1 MITGRLD
8 QFVRVEA
15 PTETGGQLG
24 EPRDGWAFFAN
35 AWAAIDALSG
45 EELVRAQAIESRAA
59 LRVQMWCLPGLTTKH
74 RIVWGTRVLHISAVR
89 DWRSAGVEHLVDC
102 YEVEGERP

>member
-8 QFVRVEA
+8 QFVRIDA

-24 EPRDGWAFFAN
+24 EPRDGWAPFASV
-35 AWAAIDALSG
+35 WAAIDALSG
-45 EELVRAQAIESRAA
+45 AELVRAQAIESRAT
-59 LRVQMWCLPGLTTKH
+59 LRVQIWFLPGLTTKH

-89 DWRSAGVEHLVDC
+89 DFRSGGVEHLVDC
-102 YEVEGERP
+102 YEVEGETP